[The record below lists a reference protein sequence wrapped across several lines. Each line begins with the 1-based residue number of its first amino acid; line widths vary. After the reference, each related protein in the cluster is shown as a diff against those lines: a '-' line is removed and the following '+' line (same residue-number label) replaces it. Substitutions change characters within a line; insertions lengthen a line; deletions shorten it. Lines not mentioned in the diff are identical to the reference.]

1 MRRSIMQ
8 RILGSAVL
16 AVALVQP
23 VFAAEA
29 PKPPKPPKPKDPPK
43 ETKPPVA
50 PKADEEKK
58 EPAPAPAA
66 DGEIPD
72 PFRDLY
78 KGYIAAFQNYLP
90 KSGGYRSDGFAGWFK
105 DEEEMKL
112 SSEKTFF
119 TLNEVEEADRAN
131 AMVGEALRKE
141 KENKYRDALK
151 LYQMVIDKFPEVMY
165 RVSEQGVF
173 VPIRRYCQRRLLD
186 FPASDLAYY
195 RTLYDARAK
204 EAYEQAKRRNSMSG
218 MAEIVESMLATSYGD
233 NALLELGNAA
243 LDAGNYLEALE
254 LYTLLTSSFK
264 DSDCLTPDLQLKITY
279 CQKMLGDKPGAGG
292 KASAKS
298 ELSPA
303 DLKTL
308 SDLAARAQ
316 PAPSGVFA
324 QRCSPPNVATDDFA
338 RCTPTLD
345 PLALQRPSWREELA
359 DSRRDQFVYTQPVV
373 TEHSLI
379 YRHKNMI
386 YCRSL
391 LNGAKRWMCDLG
403 GRVVWQNWF
412 ERQYPM
418 EDVLVQD
425 GLVFT
430 PLYKVGPSLA
440 ALDEITGQVRWTY
453 GPMSASTEEESR
465 MRFECAPT
473 GGDRTVFAG
482 YALDNIEGD
491 THIDTEYGMIAFES
505 TTGRIKWRTQ
515 LCRLKPPKF
524 SAGMVQQRRNKI
536 RSFFSPPHYSE
547 GTVYYNTNAG
557 ALAAV
562 DAASGQIKWLVR
574 YPYYPGVHDA
584 VRQFGGLGIIHGGE
598 AYVRPHDPMFWLS
611 QRPLLLGEKIF
622 MLPID
627 TVFMLC
633 LDRRTGKIEWAR
645 TKPEPGFCYLLG
657 TTSAGELVLSTNG
670 RNGPL
675 SGSSGKQGAPIYL
688 IDPKTGKDT
697 WRCEFDPI
705 LKDSQP
711 VMEQYA
717 YMKSVGM
724 SINSRWFET
733 AARPFL
739 SDDDMLYLPTWT
751 DCSPWWRKGCQVIHL
766 AGISLK
772 DKKLVHQ
779 RRYYTGQLLAE
790 ADDIISN
797 RAPKELAEH
806 EKIPQKDKPTLQVI
820 EQYKKTVAD
829 SVPANEHG
837 PFMPFSRLTFT
848 RFGVP
853 FELRV
858 TPRELMMV
866 FDRDA
871 VKAATAKAE
880 GPNALF
886 ARAEL
891 AIADGLDEE
900 AASLLDQCLAKA
912 SPNDLDFRALLNQQL
927 YQINRRLVQR
937 NIFRAQPPLEL
948 QRALGMA
955 QTAGT
960 LSEEIETLFILAEAY
975 ERQGNLAD
983 AARCLRNLVTVYGHY
998 EYPVSPLNA
1007 LKRAETF
1014 KAGENMLAGAEKLVP
1029 EKLYGSEMK
1038 GGLARMAKGMPLYA
1052 SAASPLPK
1060 SMTLRSG
1067 DLAVQRLLQFQ
1078 RGGGGFAQEAEK
1090 AAADVLKNR
1099 SLDEQLVLL
1108 REFPGTRAAQDALDR
1123 LFAEAPK
1130 MQGEEGRK
1138 RIWELA
1144 DAARLCG
1151 LKVPDA
1157 YQAAVNAP
1165 AWNINLGPVAAPYKS
1180 NTLNL
1185 EDAEGTAR
1193 LVLQRTDDRQS
1204 NGNLLFLGGRKRQ
1217 KTDNK
1222 FVLTCLDLAAGKKL
1236 WETPNLRFLGNQI
1249 KYIGDEWGF
1258 FNAYVHKDL
1267 VVVHGL
1273 YDVFCFDVK
1282 DGKQRWRF
1290 RAPSGFEIKSSAG
1303 SGRMFVLCGQAES
1316 IALDVE
1322 TTLELGEVVWQEQ
1335 ETGDQYL
1342 PAYFLDD
1349 RVISV
1354 RKLPYNVTVRYRGT
1368 GKLIG
1373 RLALPD
1379 LTLFNGHPLLENGP
1393 EEVPGA
1399 IDGDR
1404 IVVTD
1409 TWYYICIDVKNLRVL
1424 WKRPIDENDQTQEPP
1439 LRFYL
1444 SGDHL
1449 AVLKKNYDMPALY
1462 MLNANTGEVLWNS
1475 NPKDGNAP
1483 APMHSVRFNNGV
1495 AYGIV
1500 PHAGQGFYFA
1510 SVDAKTGKKGFRV
1523 EYKDYQGKPQIA
1535 IEPRMLQGQ
1544 VVVLSQ
1550 DNQDFAVRLLGL
1562 NDGKEIH
1569 KVTRKGVGPIG
1580 THGRVSILS
1589 QTGRLILLSK
1599 DDLDF

>member
-1 MRRSIMQ
+1 MRRCKNTAAWSVIQ
-8 RILGSAVL
+8 ALLFGVSAWTL
-16 AVALVQP
+16 QAG
-23 VFAAEA
+23 EA
-29 PKPPKPPKPKDPPK
+29 PKPPKPKEEAKDPP
-43 ETKPPVA
+43 
-50 PKADEEKK
+50 
-58 EPAPAPAA
+58 PAE
-66 DGEIPD
+66 GELPD
-72 PFRDLY
+72 PYRDLY
-78 KGYIAAFQNYLP
+78 KGYVAAFQTFLP
-90 KSGGYRSDGFAGWFK
+90 KSGGHRNDGFGGWYK

-112 SSEKTFF
+112 SSEKHFF
-119 TLNEVEEADRAN
+119 TLNEVVEADRAN
-131 AMVGEALRKE
+131 ALVTEALRKE
-141 KENKYRDALK
+141 KEGKHRDALK

-186 FPASDLAYY
+186 FPAGDLAYY

-243 LDAGNYLEALE
+243 LDAGNFLEALE
-254 LYTLLTSSFK
+254 LYSLLTSSFK
-264 DSDCLTPDLQLKITY
+264 DSDCLTPDLQLKIGY
-279 CQKMLGDKPGAGG
+279 CRKMLGDKPGTPG
-292 KASAKS
+292 KATAKS
-298 ELSPA
+298 ELSA
-303 DLKTL
+303 GELKAL
-308 SDLAARAQ
+308 SDLTSKAQ
-316 PAPSGVFA
+316 PLSTGAFEQRASSG
-324 QRCSPPNVATDDFA
+324 SLATDDYA
-338 RCTPTLD
+338 RGKPTLD
-345 PLALQRPSWREELA
+345 PLALQQPSWREELA

-373 TEHSLI
+373 TEHSVI

-391 LNGAKRWMCDLG
+391 LNGAKRWLCDLG

-440 ALDEITGQVRWTY
+440 ALDEITGQVRWTF
-453 GPMSASTEEESR
+453 GPMSASNEEEAR
-465 MRFECAPT
+465 MRFECAPA

-491 THIDTEYGMIAFES
+491 THVDTEYGMIAFES
-505 TTGRIKWRTQ
+505 TTGRVKWRTE

-524 SAGMVQQRRNKI
+524 SAGLVQQRRNKI
-536 RSFFSPPHYSE
+536 RSFFAPPHHSE

-584 VRQFGGLGIIHGGE
+584 VRQFGSLSILHGGE
-598 AYVRPHDPMFWLS
+598 AYVRPHDPMFWNS
-611 QRPLLLGEKIF
+611 QRPLLMGERVF

-633 LDRRTGKIEWAR
+633 LDRRTGKVEWAR
-645 TKPEPGFCYLLG
+645 TKPEPGFCHLLG

-675 SGSSGKQGAPIYL
+675 SGSSGKQGAPVYL
-688 IDPKTGKDT
+688 LDPATGKTT

-705 LKDSQP
+705 LQDQQP
-711 VMEQYA
+711 VMAQYA
-717 YMKSVGM
+717 YQKSVGM
-724 SINSRWFET
+724 SINNRWFET

-739 SDDDMLYLPTWT
+739 SDDDMLFLPTWT
-751 DCSPWWRKGCQVIHL
+751 DCSPWWRKGCQVYHL

-772 DKKLVHQ
+772 DKKVVHQ

-790 ADDIISN
+790 VDDIISN
-797 RAPKELAEH
+797 RAPKELEEH
-806 EKIPQKDKPTLQVI
+806 EKIPQKDKATLSLI

-829 SVPANEHG
+829 SVPVNEHG
-837 PFMPFSRLTFT
+837 PFLPFARMTFT

-858 TPRELMMV
+858 TPRDVMMV

-880 GPNALF
+880 GPDALF

-900 AASLLDQCLAKA
+900 AAGLLEECLAKA
-912 SPNDLDFRALLNQQL
+912 SPNDLDFRALLDQQL
-927 YQINRRLVQR
+927 YQIHRRLVQR
-937 NIFRAQPPLEL
+937 NIFRAQPPQEL
-948 QRALGMA
+948 QRALGMS

-960 LSEEIETLFILAEAY
+960 LAEEIETLFILAEAY

-983 AARCLRNLVTVYGHY
+983 AARCLRNLVTVYGQY

-1007 LKRAETF
+1007 FKREETF
-1014 KAGENMLAGAEKLVP
+1014 KTGEAMLAQAETRVP
-1029 EKLYGSEMK
+1029 AALYASEMK
-1038 GGLARMAKGMPLYA
+1038 GGLARMSKGLPLYA

-1060 SMTLRSG
+1060 TMTVRSG
-1067 DLAVQRLLQFQ
+1067 DLAVQRLLMFQ
-1078 RGGGGFAQEAEK
+1078 RSGGRFAEEAEK
-1090 AAADVLKNR
+1090 AATEVLKDK
-1099 SLDEQLVLL
+1099 SHDEQLVLL
-1108 REFPGTRAAQDALDR
+1108 REYPGTRSAQQCLDR
-1123 LFAEAPK
+1123 LFTETPK
-1130 MQGEEGRK
+1130 MEGEESRR

-1151 LKVPDA
+1151 LTIPEPFKAAVTADA
-1157 YQAAVNAP
+1157 GAAKPLPIATPYQAH
-1165 AWNINLGPVAAPYKS
+1165 S
-1180 NTLNL
+1180 LNL
-1185 EDAEGTAR
+1185 EDAEGTAWLTLAR
-1193 LVLQRTDDRQS
+1193 SDPRKEHPHLMFV
-1204 NGNLLFLGGRKRQ
+1204 GGRRRQ

-1222 FVLTCLDLAAGKKL
+1222 FVLSCFDLTAGKKL
-1236 WETPNLRFLGNQI
+1236 WDTPNLRFLGNQV
-1249 KYIGDEWGF
+1249 KYVGDEWGF
-1258 FNAYVHKDL
+1258 FKAYVHKDR

-1290 RAPSGFEIKSSAG
+1290 RSPSGFEIKSSAG
-1303 SGRMFVLCGQAES
+1303 SGRIFVLCGQAES

-1322 TTLELGEVVWQEQ
+1322 TTLELGEVLWQEQ
-1335 ETGDQYL
+1335 EAGDQYL
-1342 PAYFLDD
+1342 PAYFVDD
-1349 RVISV
+1349 RLISV
-1354 RKLPYNVTVRYRGT
+1354 RKLPFNLTVRYRGT

-1373 RLALPD
+1373 SLALPD
-1379 LTLFNGHPLLENGP
+1379 LTLFNGHPLIENGP

-1444 SGDHL
+1444 SGDYL

-1462 MLNANTGEVLWNS
+1462 MLDANSGKILWNS

-1483 APMHSVRFNNGV
+1483 APMHSIRFQNGI
-1495 AYGIV
+1495 AYGII
-1500 PHAGQGFYFA
+1500 PHAGQGFHFA
-1510 SVDAKTGKKGFRV
+1510 SVEAATGKRGYKI
-1523 EYKDYQGKPQIA
+1523 EYKDYQGKPQIDVES
-1535 IEPRMLQGQ
+1535 ILPDGQ
-1544 VVVLSQ
+1544 AVILSQ
-1550 DNQDFAVRLLGL
+1550 DNQDFAIRLLGL
-1562 NDGKEIH
+1562 KDGKELQ
-1569 KVTRKGVGPIG
+1569 KVDRKGVGPMG
-1580 THGRVSILS
+1580 THGRVSAQS
-1589 QTGRLILLSK
+1589 QAGRLILLSK
-1599 DDLDF
+1599 DDLSF